1 MTETDRPEPTAAS
14 VLRRAFALWSAP
26 PPDAVLGVEA
36 FAGLYRD
43 PVRVN
48 GVVTPLPEFVGRARQ
63 LLGALD
69 DVRHEIHEQVEAPGR
84 LAFAFQLTARH
95 TGPLT
100 ISDEVYEA
108 AGNEITIQGMDIFLL
123 DDEGFVTDVW
133 ALNDLA
139 TVVAAAR

>member
-1 MTETDRPEPTAAS
+1 MTDTARPEPTAAS

-26 PPDAVLGVEA
+26 PPDVERGVEA

-48 GVVTPLPEFVGRARQ
+48 GVVTSLPEFVGRARQ

-84 LAFAFQLTARH
+84 IAFAFQLTARH
-95 TGPLT
+95 TGPLVVGDDVHEPT
-100 ISDEVYEA
+100 
-108 AGNEITIQGMDIFLL
+108 GNEITVQGMDIFLI
-123 DDEGFVTDVW
+123 DDEGLVTDVW

-139 TVVAAAR
+139 TVLAVGR